1 MLDIAEHATLVVSV
15 FYLLHLDNLCLFQDL
30 DGVET
35 LVVLGLD
42 EVDSAETTG
51 AECSEDV
58 KVGQ

>member
-1 MLDIAEHATLVVSV
+1 MLDIAEHSALVIGMLD
-15 FYLLHLDNLCLFQDL
+15 LLHLDDLRLFQDL

-42 EVDSAETTG
+42 EVNSAETTG
-51 AECSEDV
+51 AEGSEDI